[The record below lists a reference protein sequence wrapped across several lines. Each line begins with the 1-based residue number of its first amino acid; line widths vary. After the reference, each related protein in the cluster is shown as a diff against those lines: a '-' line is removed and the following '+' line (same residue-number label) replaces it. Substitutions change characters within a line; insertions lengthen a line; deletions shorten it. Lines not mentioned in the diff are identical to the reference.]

1 MFGIEGVIKQRSSH
15 ASGVILNDENPY
27 EFLAYMK
34 TPNGEVITQFDLHT
48 SEALGAT
55 KYDFLVTE
63 IQDKEAQCIKMLQ
76 ANSVIE
82 PYLSLREVYDK
93 YFHPDVI
100 DIENPK
106 IWKAIQ
112 NNNILSLFQFDS
124 QVGSQAI
131 KKIQPTN
138 MLELSDANGL
148 MRLMTGEKG
157 EEIPMDRYV
166 RLKNDLS
173 AWYQEMDDFGLT
185 KEEVATIEPYFKP
198 SYGTPPSQEQ
208 MMMILM
214 DKDICGFTLAEANA
228 ARKIVGRLYCVY
240 NLPT

>member
-1 MFGIEGVIKQRSSH
+1 
-15 ASGVILNDENPY
+15 
-27 EFLAYMK
+27 
-34 TPNGEVITQFDLHT
+34 
-48 SEALGAT
+48 
-55 KYDFLVTE
+55 
-63 IQDKEAQCIKMLQ
+63 
-76 ANSVIE
+76 
-82 PYLSLREVYDK
+82 
-93 YFHPDVI
+93 
-100 DIENPK
+100 
-106 IWKAIQ
+106 
-112 NNNILSLFQFDS
+112 
-124 QVGSQAI
+124 
-131 KKIQPTN
+131 

-228 ARKIVGRLYCVY
+228 ARKIVGRLYYV
-240 NLPT
+240 